1 MVDASVAGVYV
12 RREDGAAGKDRRF
25 IDRFVSG
32 SLIIGREASAPP
44 LTTSQLDFGLVDK
57 RTCFLLRSIGFF
69 DHIQIDMRTVPT
81 SPSRLALRS
90 FCMPRTAQK
99 KVLAYLGS
107 PRFVGKN
114 GPLIEHYL
122 LPQPHPFRPRHVAK
136 SGSLGASG
144 SDPQGDSTSDS
155 LFRDGNFGYR
165 RGRSTKDAM
174 CKVWKGEGGIG

>member
-44 LTTSQLDFGLVDK
+44 LTTSHLDFGLVDK

-90 FCMPRTAQK
+90 FCMPRTAQR

-114 GPLIEHYL
+114 GPADRTLS
-122 LPQPHPFRPRHVAK
+122 VAPAA
-136 SGSLGASG
+136 SVPTPSRSEVRILGSLG
-144 SDPQGDSTSDS
+144 
-155 LFRDGNFGYR
+155 
-165 RGRSTKDAM
+165 
-174 CKVWKGEGGIG
+174 E